1 MNKKVFL
8 VVLLVSIVALAATGL
23 ALVSKSASFSIP
35 SAVSAKATAEGCTNN
50 PGPYITL
57 SGEMALS
64 GLNGKQVFKN
74 NEKGTHT
81 RDELTTVDVVLIPKG
96 ESIKFNKQPSR
107 GGVGGN
113 PWIYL
118 QFFDSNWNPISEET
132 LLGRCVQ
139 GLDLM
144 NFNFD
149 MPTDASVEISGMCSN
164 SPGPYINLDGEL
176 KLSGLNARLT
186 FRNNEKGT
194 HEYNEDVVVDMVIIP
209 AGESIS
215 FAKQPSL
222 GGVGGNPLIYFQFT
236 DSNGN
241 ALSEQMFIGRCT
253 QLG

>member
-1 MNKKVFL
+1 MKKVFL
-8 VVLLVSIVALAATGL
+8 VAILMSLVVFAATGF
-23 ALVSKSASFSIP
+23 ALVSKSASFAVPASI
-35 SAVSAKATAEGCTNN
+35 STKATADGCTNN

-57 SGEMALS
+57 SGEMALE
-64 GLNGKQVFKN
+64 GINGRLVFKN

-81 RDELTTVDVVLIPKG
+81 RSEDTIVDVVLIPEG
-96 ESIKFNKQPSR
+96 ESISFNKQPSR

-118 QFFDSNWNPISEET
+118 QFFDANWNPVSKET

-139 GLDLM
+139 GLNTM
-144 NFNFD
+144 NLNFD
-149 MPTDASVEISGMCSN
+149 MPTDASVDISGMCSN
-164 SPGPYINLDGEL
+164 HPGPYVTLDGEL

-194 HEYNEDVVVDMVIIP
+194 HEHEEDVTVDLVIIP

-215 FAKQPSL
+215 FAKQPPL

-253 QLG
+253 QLE